1 MNYLVQASVDD
12 GDTNLGLHMSSC
24 SLASTTSSSGSSLGA
39 KTKPTLLNGS
49 ALSMK
54 TSPNAVSVNV
64 KMGNGGG
71 LITKSISFDKTA
83 ERGDREGYDD
93 DGKNKKGFF
102 KNFKISFKNRRGKW
116 YRNDELG

>member
-1 MNYLVQASVDD
+1 
-12 GDTNLGLHMSSC
+12 MSSC
-24 SLASTTSSSGSSLGA
+24 SLASTSSSSGSSLGA
-39 KTKPTLLNGS
+39 KPKLMLMNGS
-49 ALSMK
+49 VVTMK
-54 TSPNAVSVNV
+54 TNTNTMSINT
-64 KMGNGGG
+64 KLGNNRN

-83 ERGDREGYDD
+83 ERGDREAFED

>member
-1 MNYLVQASVDD
+1 
-12 GDTNLGLHMSSC
+12 MSSC
-24 SLASTTSSSGSSLGA
+24 SLASTSSSSGSSLGA
-39 KTKPTLLNGS
+39 KSKPTLMNGS
-49 ALSMK
+49 ITPMK
-54 TSPNAVSVNV
+54 NNTNTASNNA
-64 KMGNGGG
+64 KMGNGGS

-116 YRNDELG
+116 YRNDEMGYV